1 MTDSIEQ
8 LRDVLERAPVIG
20 NFHPLMPLCLS
31 ADVEVVVNAETLT
44 EQLDD
49 LVSHPVRPVIIT
61 TFDLDYADR
70 FLVWDIPHCPSP
82 EAVDQA
88 LPDRLDYA
96 RSHLVTLQG
105 VAGRIVSDVR
115 QKDYQTVALLL
126 VDGLSYD
133 DTLEWPE
140 HPEPCFV
147 DGPSITFARTPEK
160 GILPDVGFPAIIGCP
175 PLARRLAE
183 TGIPHSRGYSYWDRE
198 KNDVSALLFQG
209 VPLTRVSGMAEALD
223 LLAPVKL
230 SGIYLQLV
238 REGLDGLAHR
248 RREVTPDEVQ
258 ATVKAIYNDYRRLVD
273 LLADSGLRGA
283 VYLTADHG
291 ILWKKQ
297 HELRQ
302 LEDCRSQHPR
312 YALECPSEEP
322 GIVSKFETS
331 SQAFYLF
338 HHPHL
343 GARIR
348 SNDSGVHGGLSYWES
363 IVPFVRVE
371 VNL

>member
-8 LRDVLERAPVIG
+8 LCHALERAPVMG
-20 NFHPLMPLCLS
+20 NFHSLVPLCLP
-31 ADVEVVVNAETLT
+31 ADAEVVVKAGILA

-49 LVSHPVRPVIIT
+49 LASHPVRPVIIT
-61 TFDLDYADR
+61 NFSPDYTDR
-70 FLVWDIPHCPSP
+70 FLVWDTPHRPAP
-82 EAVDQA
+82 EVIDRA

-96 RSHLVTLQG
+96 RSHLLTHRG
-105 VAGRIVSDVR
+105 VADRIISDAC
-115 QKDYQTVALLL
+115 QKGYQAVALLL
-126 VDGLSYD
+126 VDGLGYD
-133 DTLEWPE
+133 DTLEWTE
-140 HPEPCFV
+140 NPEPCFV

-160 GILPDVGFPAIIGCP
+160 EIMPDVGFPAIVGTP

-198 KNDVSALLFQG
+198 QNDVSALLFQG
-209 VPLTRVSGMAEALD
+209 VPLTRVSGIAEALD
-223 LLAPVKL
+223 LLASVKL

-248 RREVTPDEVQ
+248 RREVTTSEVQ
-258 ATVKAIYNDYRRLVD
+258 ATVKAIHNDYRQLVD

-302 LEDCRSQHPR
+302 LDDCRSQHPR
-312 YALECPSEEP
+312 YALECPSEEL
-322 GIVSKFETS
+322 GLVSQFETS
-331 SQAFYLF
+331 TQTFYLF
-338 HHPHL
+338 HYPYL

-348 SNDSGVHGGLSYWES
+348 ANDSGVHGGLSYRES